1 MAKSAPAAPQGD
13 SENPG
18 AGMSSAPGGN
28 AAAGGNGAT
37 PRHKATYA
45 TDKRKGGYLVRV
57 TGPDSNAFAG
67 REVPV
72 ATKAGQ
78 QHPEKLVKVQWS
90 GKDKESGENVTLY
103 TFEGRPRDQDTIA
116 W

>member
-1 MAKSAPAAPQGD
+1 MAQSPQRNN
-13 SENPG
+13 ENPG
-18 AGMSSAPGGN
+18 AGMDQADKP
-28 AAAGGNGAT
+28 AGKA
-37 PRHKATYA
+37 RHKATYA

-72 ATKAGQ
+72 QTKDGST
-78 QHPEKLVKVQWS
+78 HTEKLVKVQWA
-90 GKDKESGENVTLY
+90 GKDKENGENVALY
-103 TFEGRPRDQDTIA
+103 TFEGRPRDMEQIA